1 MEYDLIVVGGGLAGA
16 SLVAALRGSHW
27 RIAVVEPRP
36 PVAVPGWDS
45 RIYAISPEN
54 VRFLSDMGIW
64 QHLDATRIAPVHAMV
79 IRGDAGGS
87 LEFSAYESGL
97 SELAWIVES
106 GRLHHELWET
116 VRRQHNVTML
126 CGEPAQRL
134 GVEGATTTLVL
145 ADGRQA
151 HARLVVGADGAD
163 SWVRQQAGI
172 DSTTVPYGEK
182 GVVANFSCG
191 VAHRDV
197 ARQWFRN
204 DGVLAFLP
212 LPGRMM
218 SMVWS
223 TTDARAAE
231 LLALDTEALCRR
243 VEAAGE
249 LALGHL
255 QIVTP
260 AAAFPL
266 RLLRVATM
274 VRPRVA
280 LVGDAAHAIHPLSGH
295 GINLGLQ
302 DVRVLAEI
310 LRALPPWRDPGDLA
324 VLRQYARARAEE
336 PFMLQYTTHGLN
348 RLFGSDNPLLSL
360 VRNAGLNLTNRLP
373 VVRNAL
379 VRYAVSGRF

>member
-54 VRFLSDMGIW
+54 VRYLSDMGIW

-145 ADGRQA
+145 GDGRQA

-172 DSTTVPYGEK
+172 DSTTFPYGEK

-191 VAHRDV
+191 LPHRDV

-231 LLALDTEALCRR
+231 LLSLDTEALCRR

-249 LALGHL
+249 LALGPL
-255 QIVTP
+255 QLVTP

-310 LRALPPWRDPGDLA
+310 LRALPQWRDPGDLA